1 MRRALRWL
9 FGVLLLGLLALA
21 GADYLVWRWAGGMI
35 GESYAGWRAARQAEG
50 WVVESGAAHL
60 TGWPF
65 AARLVVPD
73 FALKG
78 GAAAMPGGV
87 SLNLPE
93 LDLAVTLTAPSD
105 LLITPVG
112 TARATLGLLPPL
124 AITAES
130 AALHTSLA
138 ASDAAS
144 PLAGEMLRVTVRPDQ
159 TAKDAASGLSLVIA
173 RIDFLLSAPVEPP
186 GLMLHV
192 QAGGIDLPSAITW
205 PFSTHI
211 GRAGFDAGL
220 APLPA
225 ARGADFAATKAA
237 WQAARGT
244 LRLAA
249 ALTDWGGTTMSGEAK
264 ITLDDK
270 LAPEGVGFLH
280 LIDPDAAVASLVRQ
294 GMIADAS
301 AQALG
306 AVLHLLAHPAPGD
319 AKTGDAKT
327 GDAKPEVDL
336 PLSLAEGVVSAGGI
350 PLFRL
355 SQAGLSAP

>member
-35 GESYAGWRAARQAEG
+35 SESYAGWRAARQAEG

-93 LDLAVTLTAPSD
+93 LDLAVALTAPSD

-112 TARATLGLLPPL
+112 TARATLGVLPPL
-124 AITAES
+124 AITAET
-130 AALHTSLA
+130 AALHTSLT
-138 ASDAAS
+138 ASEAAS
-144 PLAGEMLRVTVRPDQ
+144 PLAGEVLRVTLRPDQ
-159 TAKDAASGLSLVIA
+159 MPKDAAPGIVLTIDRV
-173 RIDFLLSAPVEPP
+173 DFLVSAPVEPP
-186 GLMLHV
+186 SLTLHI
-192 QAGGIDLPSAITW
+192 QAGGIGLPAVVAW
-205 PFSTHI
+205 PFGAHI
-211 GRAGFDAGL
+211 GRASFDASL
-220 APLPA
+220 TPLPA
-225 ARGADFAATKAA
+225 ATGADVAATEAA
-237 WQAARGT
+237 WHAAHGS

-249 ALTDWGGTTMSGEAK
+249 TLTDWGGTTMSGEAK
-264 ITLDDK
+264 LDLDDK

-280 LIDPDAAVASLVRQ
+280 LLDPDAAVASLARQ

-306 AVLHLLAHPAPGD
+306 AVLHLLAHPAAEG
-319 AKTGDAKT
+319 G
-327 GDAKPEVDL
+327 KPEVDL
-336 PLSLAEGVVSAGGI
+336 PLALAGGLVSAGGI

-355 SQAGLSAP
+355 SQAGVSAP